1 MAAPVSPAMFSPIPF
16 PGWAPQLLTGNP
28 ELDSEHRLLLN
39 AMARL
44 REVCTELDRQAADI
58 SAGNSA
64 DIGVEPVIDV
74 LGDLLAFLV
83 DHFYAEEK
91 LMKKFGLT
99 LYDKQLCDRHKE
111 DHAAISDAVLRIV
124 SNLDQSQTVP
134 LIRQLQSVLQDWLE
148 RHIEIH
154 DVMLVRMLGQR

>member
-1 MAAPVSPAMFSPIPF
+1 MFQPPPF

-28 ELDSEHRLLLN
+28 QTDSEHRLLLN
-39 AMARL
+39 AMTRL
-44 REVCTELDRQAADI
+44 REICAELDRQAESLDTDGGTDMADVVD
-58 SAGNSA
+58 A
-64 DIGVEPVIDV
+64 

-99 LYDKQLCDRHKE
+99 IQDKQLCDQHKE

-124 SNLDQSQTVP
+124 SNLDRSRAAP
-134 LIRQLQSVLQDWLE
+134 LIKQLQSVLQNWLE
-148 RHIEIH
+148 HHIEIH
-154 DVMLVRMLGQR
+154 DVMLVRLLEQR